1 MQTRALRLTQEREA
15 RGFSR
20 AELARRAKMSASD
33 ISLIESRRFVPYTRQ
48 LRKIA
53 RALGWRFADAHRL
66 LEPVADDGG
75 KASNEAVALGRIG
88 VQ

>member
-1 MQTRALRLTQEREA
+1 METKALRLTREREA

-20 AELARRAKMSASD
+20 AELARRAKMSPSD
-33 ISLIESRRFVPYTRQ
+33 ISLIESHRFIPYTRQ

-53 RALGWRFADAHRL
+53 RALGWRIADAHRL
-66 LEPVADDGG
+66 LEPAVDDDDH
-75 KASNEAVALGRIG
+75 EAVAVGRIG